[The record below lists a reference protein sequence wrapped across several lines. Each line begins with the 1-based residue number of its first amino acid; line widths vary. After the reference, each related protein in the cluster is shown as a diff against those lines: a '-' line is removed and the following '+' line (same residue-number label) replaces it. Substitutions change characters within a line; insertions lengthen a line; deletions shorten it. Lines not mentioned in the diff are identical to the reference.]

1 MGNLTSIY
9 VAHKSKEIRDNLG
22 RKASERL
29 EEMMEDLKVEQPRHY
44 RGNTFRT
51 KYFTYSR

>member
-29 EEMMEDLKVEQPRHY
+29 EEMMEDLKVE
-44 RGNTFRT
+44 
-51 KYFTYSR
+51 